1 MELSLSNF
9 GSLCRKRL
17 LQSTHCSQRC
27 PVPIRSKIKSS
38 NKYQQNPAA
47 WEIFTVSS
55 SKGFHSPDVWC
66 NKQPICKIHH
76 RIISPNNYI
85 QQMEEQLN
93 SDISQF
99 RTCQLFPLVFK
110 PTVRDAEAPYF
121 TPHSNFGL
129 PSISAVIRPCSWYSI
144 SAKQP
149 LPWPA
154 IWLTASQ
161 TRDELITA

>member
-17 LQSTHCSQRC
+17 LESTHCSQRC

-99 RTCQLFPLVFK
+99 GTCQLFPLVFK
-110 PTVRDAEAPYF
+110 PIVRDAEPLISHLTVILACLVFQQWSDHVPDIVF
-121 TPHSNFGL
+121 LLSNLSLGL
-129 PSISAVIRPCSWYSI
+129 
-144 SAKQP
+144 QF
-149 LPWPA
+149 
-154 IWLTASQ
+154 
-161 TRDELITA
+161 D